1 MRRCSIRAPFCERAL
16 LRRQSPRRS
25 DAAARGAHHISWQ
38 TNGLAKSRPTW
49 WYCIMTTSTYAG
61 KEPSTIAYTA
71 VADITGGRNGHAVSH
86 TPDLEL
92 DLDTPV
98 AMGGKGKGTNPEQ
111 LFAIG
116 WGACFQGA
124 LGLAAK
130 EMHIPATKLVRSK
143 VRSHISLGDEGESFG
158 IKARI
163 SRCIC
168 PMWTPDAVRLSSSA
182 HRSSALIPRR
192 PRATSPRKSSWWIRS
207 TRILSANGRV
217 RWTTAPEYAS
227 GREWA
232 NPGEGLKHGRT
243 DRVGQSVQHGGA
255 SSR

>member
-1 MRRCSIRAPFCERAL
+1 
-16 LRRQSPRRS
+16 
-25 DAAARGAHHISWQ
+25 
-38 TNGLAKSRPTW
+38 
-49 WYCIMTTSTYAG
+49 MTTSTYAG

-143 VRSHISLGDEGESFG
+143 VRSHISLGNEGESFG

-163 SRCIC
+163 EVYLPDVDAGRRQALVERTQELC
-168 PMWTPDAVRLSSSA
+168 PYSK
-182 HRSSALIPRR
+182 
-192 PRATSPRKSSWWIRS
+192 ATAGNVPTEIVVVDS
-207 TRILSANGRV
+207 L
-217 RWTTAPEYAS
+217 
-227 GREWA
+227 
-232 NPGEGLKHGRT
+232 
-243 DRVGQSVQHGGA
+243 D
-255 SSR
+255 